1 MNLDRYIVKRDGKSY
16 IENGE
21 LIKKT
26 DIGYCGEAVDR
37 LAKFEDMYELLVKNQ
52 DKISKELERLRYEG
66 KTKSL
71 EFKELMTRKLIES
84 NMVVYFKINGIE

>member
-1 MNLDRYIVKRDGKSY
+1 MDRYIVKRDGKSY